1 MTERE
6 LIAEAAFDK
15 MINDL
20 NSYLYEIDPAGT
32 CCKENNVDD
41 EYFVEAWAAAQH
53 YSFESNPTDSLH
65 KYLIDTLE
73 DSFDGHFDE
82 VVVEKAKIDKIEE
95 TWKKSHT
102 KS

>member
-41 EYFVEAWAAAQH
+41 EYFVEAWAAAQN
-53 YSFESNPTDSLH
+53 YSFESNPTVPLY
-65 KYLIDTLE
+65 KYLIDELNE
-73 DSFDGHFDE
+73 NFDGLFDE
-82 VVVEKAKIDKIEE
+82 SSIKKTKIDEIEE